1 MDFKFFRNRIKV
13 SLYSIGIFA
22 FFLLISL
29 VSLYIVREKILD
41 NSHIMGQQLAARFAT
56 RETGRIKAQEMLLR
70 SAAQNLAHMLE
81 MKPDMTDAE
90 LEEALT
96 HFTDYMEKN
105 ADVGR
110 FDMCALAITMYWR

>member
-22 FFLLISL
+22 FFLLVSL

-56 RETGRIKAQEMLLR
+56 RETGRIKAQCRAEPCTYAGNEAR
-70 SAAQNLAHMLE
+70 YDGCRAGGGV
-81 MKPDMTDAE
+81 DAFYR
-90 LEEALT
+90 L
-96 HFTDYMEKN
+96 YGKK
-105 ADVGR
+105 
-110 FDMCALAITMYWR
+110 C